1 MSKKVRT
8 RGITKGVK
16 IVAVEE
22 AAVVVEIEMKLKVVA
37 TKSLMVTVNNRRRE
51 VREIVV
57 EVHVTKC
64 LLGV

>member
-8 RGITKGVK
+8 RGITKGVE
-16 IVAVEE
+16 IVAVGEV
-22 AAVVVEIEMKLKVVA
+22 AVVVEIEMKLKVVA